1 MATTGNSESRPRP
14 TVFSISALGSGSKE
28 PTTSSAA
35 ATGHINVSALGRKR
49 RIGRAVESKLD
60 PESDIAGIVLRID
73 LSKKGRQKGMNAAT
87 NVSLKAGMPQ
97 LCPDSGIKEKGCIVE
112 RPHPQVGRH

>member
-73 LSKKGRQKGMNAAT
+73 LGKKGAAEGDEYCNEHFCEDRNALDMRGFW
-87 NVSLKAGMPQ
+87 NCSNGLY
-97 LCPDSGIKEKGCIVE
+97 
-112 RPHPQVGRH
+112 R